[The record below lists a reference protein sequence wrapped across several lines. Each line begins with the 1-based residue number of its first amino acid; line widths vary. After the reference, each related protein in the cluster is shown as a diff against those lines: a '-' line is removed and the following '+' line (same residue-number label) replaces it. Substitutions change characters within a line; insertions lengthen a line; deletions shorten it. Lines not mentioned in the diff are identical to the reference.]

1 MKSLLKITLCLF
13 LLLWLVD
20 TQATE
25 AGNGKLSKELQK
37 AYKKE
42 CKLLKKEGW
51 KVYDNAVT
59 LDAVLLRY
67 YQELERGGEQV
78 QHFVGIGQSK
88 KVNTAYTKARTSALA
103 QLASM
108 RESQIE
114 AMVGIEMYNS
124 EKGDSAAS
132 QKDVESQI
140 RSRVEQTI
148 KSLSPVVALCRT
160 LPDGVNEIRLYYI
173 VQF

>member
-1 MKSLLKITLCLF
+1 MKSQLKITLCLF

-59 LDAVLLRY
+59 PGMEVP
-67 YQELERGGEQV
+67 QEL
-78 QHFVGIGQSK
+78 
-88 KVNTAYTKARTSALA
+88 A
-103 QLASM
+103 QRCFDLLPPDFQ
-108 RESQIE
+108 EII
-114 AMVGIEMYNS
+114 V
-124 EKGDSAAS
+124 
-132 QKDVESQI
+132 
-140 RSRVEQTI
+140 RS
-148 KSLSPVVALCRT
+148 
-160 LPDGVNEIRLYYI
+160 
-173 VQF
+173 